1 MENAKSIVFDFVA
14 GRISPGE
21 FIQKL
26 NGEDDIYNY
35 LQSIIKPGKTVCL
48 PGSDDSPYDVRL
60 VLGWIMED
68 KSCSRHFTY
77 LNIHHEILQLLKEA
91 YHEKTFEISTSIEDR
106 YNFYLFSIPDYIKG
120 VEVTPFIDD
129 IIDSFPSHMKK
140 GERTKR
146 CTEEL
151 KKAFYIEGGK
161 FPRWLRG
168 AEWPM
173 GSGGIPMR
181 FVKQERIEGG
191 CRYVFTDIKSEEK
204 RIIEQQ
210 DYFINS

>member
-1 MENAKSIVFDFVA
+1 MENAKNIVFDFIA
-14 GRISPGE
+14 GNISPGE

-26 NGEDDIYNY
+26 NTTNDIYNY
-35 LQSIIKPGKTVCL
+35 LQSIIREKALCL
-48 PGSDDSPYDVRL
+48 AGFEDSPYDVRV
-60 VLGWIMED
+60 VLGWIMAD
-68 KSCSRHFTY
+68 DNCSRYFTY
-77 LNIHHEILQLLKEA
+77 LNLHHEISRLLREA
-91 YHEKTFEISTSIEDR
+91 YPEKTFEISTSIEDR
-106 YNFYLFSIPDYIKG
+106 YNFYLLSIPDYIKG
-120 VEVTPFIDD
+120 VEVTHFIDD
-129 IIDSFPSHMKK
+129 IIDSFPSDMKK
-140 GERTKR
+140 GERVKR

-151 KKAFYIEGGK
+151 KKAFHIEGRK

-173 GSGGIPMR
+173 GSGGVPMR

-191 CRYVFTDIKSEEK
+191 CRYIFIDIKNDEK